1 MYLSFALTPA
11 TLSVSLSLSLF
22 LSLSGREERG
32 ESESERELNPQG
44 FCLSDGAIAVGILRV
59 YKKLFGLA

>member
-11 TLSVSLSLSLF
+11 TLSVSLSLF